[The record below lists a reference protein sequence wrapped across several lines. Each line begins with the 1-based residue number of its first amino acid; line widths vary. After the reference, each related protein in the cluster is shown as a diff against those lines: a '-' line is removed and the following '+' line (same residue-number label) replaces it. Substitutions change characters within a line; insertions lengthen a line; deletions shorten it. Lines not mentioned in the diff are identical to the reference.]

1 MASQRRKKDKPAE
14 VALYSPLSAD
24 VAAVVRR
31 KVIDLRG
38 VSLFCRRQAE
48 CAALFGQIVE
58 IKPGMFALKSPFKE
72 NFIGS
77 LHAYVW
83 PNAHFSPQETIA
95 NALVRHAKWFLSVR
109 DIDALRAK
117 AGAERIMPRLLRG
130 SMAWTEGII
139 RPTGEFTTNP
149 EADGK
154 PAILVWQDSPGDP
167 PAMAVEICGPGVS
180 TKNPAF
186 HRRLLE
192 SMFECLSLT
201 LKLKR
206 PTAGR
211 PPLEAAAE
219 SAAYHR
225 DHLKVGRAQIA
236 RTLCSCGSTRHT
248 QKCFDRLN
256 KLADSFYRNQ
266 RTEFAKLVREQTR
279 KYPEINS

>member
-1 MASQRRKKDKPAE
+1 MAPRKKSKQAQVGSAP
-14 VALYSPLSAD
+14 PLSAD
-24 VAAVVRR
+24 VAAFVAR
-31 KVIDLRG
+31 KVMDVRG

-48 CAALFGQIVE
+48 CATLFGQIVE
-58 IKPGMFALKSPFKE
+58 IKPGIFALKSPFKE

-149 EADGK
+149 EAEGK

-167 PAMAVEICGPGVS
+167 PAIAVEVCGPGVS
-180 TKNPAF
+180 TKDPAF
-186 HRRLLE
+186 HRKLLE
-192 SMFECLSLT
+192 SMIECLSLT

-206 PTAGR
+206 ATAGR
-211 PPLEAAAE
+211 PPLESAAE

-225 DHLKVGRAQIA
+225 DHLKIGRAQIA
-236 RTLCSCGSTRHT
+236 KLLCSCGSSHT

-256 KLADSFYRNQ
+256 KLADNFYRNQ
-266 RTEFAKLVREQTR
+266 RAEFAKLVRELTR